1 MADQDIFVDQGQQ
14 PVLIT
19 AGDDI
24 SLPLH
29 LEVRSTKIAPDG
41 TTVIEKFDFAI
52 LPGDDIVVAI
62 PTNDGN
68 PQGSQVSLL
77 GGGVVVDDAERGQ
90 IKANYPGTQT
100 QLFQRFQTTG
110 PGTFKARVI
119 RGGKRFTFVFAGLLV
134 VKDDDFNP
142 FM

>member
-1 MADQDIFVDQGQQ
+1 MADQDIYVDQGQQ
-14 PVLIT
+14 PVMIT

-29 LEVRSTKIAPDG
+29 LEVRATKLAPDG
-41 TTVIEKFDFAI
+41 TVVIEKFDFSL

-68 PQGSQVSLL
+68 PQGAQVSFS
-77 GGGVVVDDAERGQ
+77 GGGVTIVDAERGE
-90 IKANYPGTQT
+90 IMAAFPGTMT
-100 QLFQRFQTTG
+100 QIFQRFQQTG

-119 RGGKRFTFVFAGLLV
+119 RGGNRSTFVFAGLLV